1 MVDSTDVRSRTA
13 IDLHTALTLQ
23 PSSRPA
29 SIVIKVECF
38 LLDVLLLF
46 PLLRVDNTFRNKK
59 TVQVLL
65 HVYNTRCAFL
75 QNVWKG
81 DKKDRFDSQKQQEM
95 SLLENEQ
102 TGCETQQP
110 AFHSAGTEGYPISR
124 VQRPRHEADHLP
136 PFITEVKN
144 EWSCIST
151 PHIWL
156 HDLYMDNFTF
166 TISDAILI
174 PGSVANT
181 TFPTAPSSWA
191 TLSNL
196 ADQNS
201 LELWKVT
208 I

>member
-13 IDLHTALTLQ
+13 IALHTALTLQ

-136 PFITEVKN
+136 PFSADV
-144 EWSCIST
+144 
-151 PHIWL
+151 
-156 HDLYMDNFTF
+156 D
-166 TISDAILI
+166 SDAIPPLPLRHYMACTERSLTLWRWRI
-174 PGSVANT
+174 ALKLDIT
-181 TFPTAPSSWA
+181 LPSSSLYRWIVR
-191 TLSNL
+191 LSRL
-196 ADQNS
+196 
-201 LELWKVT
+201 
-208 I
+208 